1 MTDISTP
8 DTTPHGTPPHEPPPH
23 DGPAVATVPDDR
35 TARQVRD
42 LHHGWTVRCAGGP
55 VPGPLARAL
64 AAEGPGVPA
73 TVPGT
78 VHTDLMAAGLVPDPY
93 LDDNERLLA
102 WIGRCDWEYRT
113 AFARPAPAA
122 GPTRH
127 ELAFD
132 GLDTVATI
140 TLNGSEVGRTA
151 NQHRSYR
158 FDVTDLLRDGEN
170 ELTVRFA
177 SPVRYADAQ
186 SLELGQRPQVNHH
199 PFNAIRK
206 AACNFGWDW
215 GIDAATAGIWR
226 SVRLESWSTA
236 RLAAVRPL
244 PGADLSGP
252 APVGLLDV
260 HVDVERQAGAGAGE
274 DPLEVGVVVRGPG
287 GDRPGDASRGAT
299 VTIEPGQVSAVVRL
313 RLDDAELWWP
323 RGYGEQ
329 PLYDVE
335 VVLAAPRTP
344 SGTGREPEPAPPTPE
359 PLDRW
364 RGRTGFRSVAL
375 DLTPDDDGTSFTIVV
390 NGRPVWVK
398 GANWIPDDAFFHRVD
413 RARYA
418 RRLDQA
424 ELANLNLLRVW
435 GGGLYESGD
444 FYAECDERGIL
455 VWQDFAFACA
465 AYSEGEPL
473 RGEVEAEARDAV
485 TRLAPHPS
493 LVLWNGSNEN
503 IWGYHDWGWKLR
515 LDGRTWGL
523 GYYTELL
530 PRVVAELDGTRPYTP
545 SSPWS
550 GSLDVHPN
558 DPDHGSMHSWELW
571 NQLDWPHYRDTVPR
585 FMAEYGWQGPPA
597 WTTLRR
603 SVGDTPLTPESPGMQ
618 VHQKAM
624 EGNKKLTAGLVP
636 HVPLPDDMEDW
647 HWAMQWN
654 QAVAVRTAVEHLRSW
669 APRCMGSVVWQL
681 NDCWPV
687 TSWAAVDGDERP
699 KPLLY
704 ALAHAHA
711 DRLVT
716 IQPRPAGSG
725 AHAGMAAVVVNDSDE
740 PWTGELVL
748 RRLAYDGT
756 ELAEARSSFAA
767 APRGIAT
774 VPVPAAVAT
783 PGDTGSELIVASA
796 GDVRGT
802 WFFTEPRDSAL
813 AAPDLDARVEPA
825 GDGRLAVR
833 VTARNLVRDLTLL
846 ADKARPDAVA
856 DQALVTLL
864 PGETTTFE
872 VTFGA
877 WPGGGA
883 AADRGG
889 RRSGTDAPDPAVLTA
904 PRVLRSLNQLV
915 GSPEAPRG

>member
-1 MTDISTP
+1 MDN
-8 DTTPHGTPPHEPPPH
+8 
-23 DGPAVATVPDDR
+23 
-35 TARQVRD
+35 
-42 LHHGWTVRCAGGP
+42 GWTVRCVDGPLPGHLAEALAAGGP
-55 VPGPLARAL
+55 
-64 AAEGPGVPA
+64 GVAA

-78 VHTDLMAAGLVPDPY
+78 VHTDLLAAGLIDDPY

-113 AFARPAPAA
+113 TFARPAGAA
-122 GPTRH
+122 GHDRH

-132 GLDTVATI
+132 GLDTVAAVA
-140 TLNGSEVGRTA
+140 LNGVEVGRTA

-158 FDVTDLLRDGEN
+158 FDVTELLRDGDN

-177 SPVRYADAQ
+177 SPVRHADAQ
-186 SLELGQRPQVNHH
+186 ALELGQRPQVNHH

-226 SVRLESWSTA
+226 PVRLESWSTA
-236 RLAAVRPL
+236 RLAAVRAL
-244 PGADLSGP
+244 PGADLSGAGP
-252 APVGLLDV
+252 IGLLDV
-260 HVDVERQAGAGAGE
+260 HVDVERADGPTAEQG
-274 DPLEVGVVVRGPG
+274 LEVGVTVRGPDG
-287 GDRPGDASRGAT
+287 RRGAASCGSAVT
-299 VTIEPGQVSAVVRL
+299 VEPGQRSAVVRL
-313 RLDDAELWWP
+313 RVPDAELWWP
-323 RGYGEQ
+323 RGYGDQ

-335 VVLAAPRTP
+335 VVLGVARKP
-344 SGTGREPEPAPPTPE
+344 SGTAGGAGAGPAGSPDPVPADL
-359 PLDRW
+359 PAHAARVPAALDRW
-364 RGRTGFRSVAL
+364 NGRTGFRNVAL
-375 DLTPDDDGTSFTIVV
+375 DMTPDDDGTSFTVLV
-390 NGRPVWVK
+390 NDRPIWVK
-398 GANWIPDDAFFHRVD
+398 GANWIPDDTFFHRVD

-418 RRLDQA
+418 RRLGQA

-465 AYSEGEPL
+465 AYSEAEPL

-523 GYYTELL
+523 GYYTDLL

-550 GSLDVHPN
+550 GSLGVHPN

-585 FMAEYGWQGPPA
+585 FMAEFGWQAPPA
-597 WTTLRR
+597 WSTLRR
-603 SVGDTPLTPESPGMQ
+603 SVGDVPLTPESPGMQ

-636 HVPLPDDMEDW
+636 HVPLPDDMDDW

-669 APRCMGSVVWQL
+669 APRCMGSVVWQF

-704 ALAHAHA
+704 ALAQAHA
-711 DRLVT
+711 DRLLTV
-716 IQPRPAGSG
+716 QPRVVEPGGAFVLPGGQASGPGPRGADAAPGASALAVVVVNDTDESWTGDLLVRRLNYAGAELAAATVPFVAAERG
-725 AHAGMAAVVVNDSDE
+725 TAAVVV
-740 PWTGELVL
+740 
-748 RRLAYDGT
+748 
-756 ELAEARSSFAA
+756 
-767 APRGIAT
+767 
-774 VPVPAAVAT
+774 PADVAT
-783 PGDTGSELIVASA
+783 PGDAAAELVVVTSGGLRA
-796 GDVRGT
+796 V
-802 WFFTEPRDSAL
+802 WFFGEPRDSAL
-813 AAPDLDARVEPA
+813 SAPDLSATARPLEAGRVE
-825 GDGRLAVR
+825 VR

-846 ADKARPDAVA
+846 ADKAHPGAVA
-856 DQALVTLL
+856 DTALVTLL
-864 PGETTTFE
+864 PGEAATFE
-872 VTFGA
+872 VSVPL
-877 WPGGGA
+877 PGSEEHDRAVTA
-883 AADRGG
+883 ATG
-889 RRSGTDAPDPAVLTA
+889 RSRDPESFDPQDLLAPQ
-904 PRVLRSLNQLV
+904 VLRSLNQLI
-915 GSPEAPRG
+915 

>member
-1 MTDISTP
+1 MTHALTR
-8 DTTPHGTPPHEPPPH
+8 TTPPHAPAPGGAPPH
-23 DGPAVATVPDDR
+23 DAAGGTAPDGR
-35 TARQVRD
+35 SSRHVRD
-42 LHHGWTVRCAGGP
+42 LHDGWTVRCAGGP
-55 VPGPLARAL
+55 VPAHLAQAL
-64 AAEGPGVPA
+64 AADGPGLPA

-78 VHTDLMAAGLVPDPY
+78 VHTDLLAAGLIPDPY

-102 WIGRCDWEYRT
+102 WIGRCDWEYR
-113 AFARPAPAA
+113 AVFAWPAGGGAAPERPA
-122 GPTRH
+122 TRQDLVF
-127 ELAFD
+127 E
-132 GLDTVATI
+132 GLDTVSVVI
-140 TLNGSEVGRTA
+140 LNGAVIGRTA
-151 NQHRSYR
+151 NQHRGYR
-158 FDVTDLLRDGEN
+158 FDVTDALREGDN
-170 ELTVRFA
+170 ELVVRFE

-186 SLELGQRPQVNHH
+186 SLALGQRPQVNHH

-215 GIDAATAGIWR
+215 GIDAATAGLWR
-226 SVRLESWSTA
+226 PVRLESWPVA

-244 PGADLSGP
+244 ATTDTSGP
-252 APVGLLDV
+252 ATAGVLDV
-260 HVDVERQAGAGAGE
+260 HLDVERHGARTA
-274 DPLEVGVVVRGPG
+274 LEAAVDVRGPG
-287 GDRPGDASRGAT
+287 GGPLPGGRAT
-299 VTIEPGQVSAVVRL
+299 VTVEPGRTSAVVHL
-313 RLDDAELWWP
+313 RLDDVALWWP
-323 RGYGEQ
+323 RGYGDQ

-335 VVLAAPRTP
+335 VTLTAARPPSDTP
-344 SGTGREPEPAPPTPE
+344 PGL

-364 RGRTGFRSVAL
+364 TGRTGFRDVTL
-375 DLTPDDDGTSFTIVV
+375 DMTPDDDGTPFTIVV

-424 ELANLNLLRVW
+424 EFANLNLLRVW

-473 RGEVEAEARDAV
+473 RGEVEAEAREAV

-503 IWGYHDWGWKLR
+503 IWGYHDWGWQLR

-523 GYYTELL
+523 GYYTDLL
-530 PRVVAELDGTRPYTP
+530 PGIVAELDGTRPYTP

-550 GSLDVHPN
+550 GSLGRHPN
-558 DPDHGSMHSWELW
+558 DPDHGSMHSWDLW

-585 FMAEYGWQGPPA
+585 FMAEFGWQAPPA

-654 QAVAVRTAVEHLRSW
+654 QATAVRTAVEHLRSW
-669 APRCMGSVVWQL
+669 APRCTGSVVWQL

-704 ALAHAHA
+704 ALAQAHA

-716 IQPRPAGSG
+716 IQPRPA
-725 AHAGMAAVVVNDSDE
+725 AGVAAVVVNDRDE
-740 PWTGELVL
+740 PWAGELVL

-756 ELAEARSSFAA
+756 ELAAARSSFAA
-767 APRGIAT
+767 TPRGTTT
-774 VPVPAAVAT
+774 VPIPAAVAT
-783 PGDTGSELIVASA
+783 PAKAGGELIVASV

-813 AAPDLDARVEPA
+813 AAPELDTRVEPA
-825 GDGRLAVR
+825 GEGRLVVR
-833 VTARNLVRDLTLL
+833 VAARNLVRDLTLL

-856 DQALVTLL
+856 DRALVTLL
-864 PGETTTFE
+864 PGETTTFG

-877 WPGGGA
+877 WPGGDVTADAGTGT
-883 AADRGG
+883 DRGPLAYPGTG
-889 RRSGTDAPDPAVLTA
+889 RAGTGAPDPAVLTA

-915 GSPEAPRG
+915 GAS